1 MDREPDRGQY
11 VINYF
16 TSAKAERPANF
27 FPLPNAIFHI
37 GLSAGEIASYSYLMH
52 YEDRTSHQCWP
63 SYKTIGKAVGMGEN
77 TVRKY
82 VHELWYKELIQI
94 EPSKY
99 ELSGQIRNENLQYKI
114 LPIQQAIDNYNE
126 GQLWK

>member
-1 MDREPDRGQY
+1 MY
-11 VINYF
+11 C
-16 TSAKAERPANF
+16 
-27 FPLPNAIFHI
+27 
-37 GLSAGEIASYSYLMH
+37 
-52 YEDRTSHQCWP
+52 EDRKSHPCWP
-63 SYKTIGKAVGMGEN
+63 SYKTIGRAVGMSEN

-99 ELSGQIRNENLQYKI
+99 EPSGQIRNGNLQYKI
-114 LPIQQAIDNYNE
+114 LPIQRAIDNYNE

>member
-1 MDREPDRGQY
+1 MDS
-11 VINYF
+11 
-16 TSAKAERPANF
+16 TKAERPANF

-37 GLSAGEIASYSYLMH
+37 ELSTGAIAVYSYLM
-52 YEDRTSHQCWP
+52 YCEDRKSHQCWP
-63 SYKTIGKAVGMGEN
+63 SYKTIGRAVGMSKN

-82 VHELWYKELIQI
+82 VYELWYKELIQI
-94 EPSKY
+94 ESSKY
-99 ELSGQIRNENLQYKI
+99 EMGRQIRNGNLQYKI

>member
-11 VINYF
+11 AISYF
-16 TSAKAERPANF
+16 TSEKAERPANF

-37 GLSAGEIASYSYLMH
+37 GLSTGAIAVYSYLM
-52 YEDRTSHQCWP
+52 YCEDRRSHQCWP
-63 SYKTIGKAVGMGEN
+63 SYKTIGKAVGMSEN

-99 ELSGQIRNENLQYKI
+99 ESSGQIRNGNLKYKI
-114 LPIQQAIDNYNE
+114 LPIQRAIDNYNE

>member
-1 MDREPDRGQY
+1 MDRGSDRRKY
-11 VINYF
+11 AIRYF
-16 TSAKAERPANF
+16 TSPEAERPAHF

-37 GLSAGEIASYSYLMH
+37 GLSTGAIVVYSYLM
-52 YEDRTSHQCWP
+52 YCEDRKSHQCWP
-63 SYKTIGKAVGMGEN
+63 SYKTIGKAVGMSVN

-99 ELSGQIRNENLQYKI
+99 ESNGQIRNGNLQYKI
-114 LPIQQAIDNYNE
+114 LPIQRAIDSYNK

>member
-1 MDREPDRGQY
+1 MDREPDRRRYAIGY
-11 VINYF
+11 PS
-16 TSAKAERPANF
+16 SANGNRTANF

-37 GLSAGEIASYSYLMH
+37 GLSASEIAVYSYLM
-52 YEDRTSHQCWP
+52 YCEDRKSHQCWP
-63 SYKTIGKAVGMGEN
+63 SYKTIGRAVGMSVN

-99 ELSGQIRNENLQYKI
+99 ESGGQIRNGNLQYKI
-114 LPIQQAIDNYNE
+114 LPIQRAIDNYNE